1 MKSNSISKL
10 IKTVAPDWAKK
21 ICKILFR
28 YQNVIILPDKPS
40 YAEDGLATIHNA
52 DFIQDPE
59 FSRAY
64 SLGLQTGSWA
74 GVRWRAHVYSW
85 FALQA
90 FQLEGDFV
98 ECGVNRGGFA
108 RMVFDYTPLKH
119 SAKKFY
125 LLDTY
130 SGFAADSLNPRELR
144 AGIASAYD
152 YSECYEEVV
161 HTFSSFPNAV
171 IVRGR
176 VPRTLPA
183 VKSTQVAFLSIDMN
197 CVEPEIAAA
206 NYFWNL
212 LVPGAVILL
221 DDYGHPRHREQKLA
235 FDKFAIEKGVKIL
248 ALPTEQ
254 GVIFKP
260 HKA

>member
-108 RMVFDYTPLKH
+108 RMVFDYTPL
-119 SAKKFY
+119 S
-125 LLDTY
+125 TQ
-130 SGFAADSLNPRELR
+130 LR
-144 AGIASAYD
+144 NSI
-152 YSECYEEVV
+152 
-161 HTFSSFPNAV
+161 FWIP
-171 IVRGR
+171 IVDLQ
-176 VPRTLPA
+176 RTLLIRVSYGLGSLQHMTIVNA
-183 VKSTQVAFLSIDMN
+183 MKKSFIHFLLFPM
-197 CVEPEIAAA
+197 
-206 NYFWNL
+206 L
-212 LVPGAVILL
+212 
-221 DDYGHPRHREQKLA
+221 
-235 FDKFAIEKGVKIL
+235 
-248 ALPTEQ
+248 
-254 GVIFKP
+254 
-260 HKA
+260 